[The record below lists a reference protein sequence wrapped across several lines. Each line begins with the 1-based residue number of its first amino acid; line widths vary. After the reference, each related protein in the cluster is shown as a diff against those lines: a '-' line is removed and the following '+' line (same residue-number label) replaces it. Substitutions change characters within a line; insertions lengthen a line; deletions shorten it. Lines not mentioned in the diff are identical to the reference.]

1 MLKSIRSA
9 VYSGL
14 SMMALLFLVCNQ
26 VSGQGYVSIYKD
38 DNGTIRLKSPD
49 EIRSE
54 EARLRGSKNY
64 EPPKKEF
71 DKPKNGVNGS
81 GEIWVDGY
89 CRFRPA
95 SSSKSRYNE
104 DVSEAEYCRAVYPTE
119 MIVQSDDF
127 KGNGTIPWAAN
138 AWFSATKQCRAL
150 QERISSQVGD
160 GIPFTLYDSL
170 QKMSAFFSSTASGY
184 KEGRKYEF
192 SRAVSIW
199 VKRMT
204 GPDKMSLKLTAE
216 YPFTNGE
223 DHTDFEINDNGQYK
237 VSRFCNNCK
246 SPMYKEVESGKSK
259 AWIEGGWNELTMK
272 KDEFNTVTVYINQEE
287 VCRYQLS
294 ALPIA
299 VRYARFNVKMPY
311 EWEKKKLM
319 YNIKQVAVIS
329 YPQMQ

>member
-1 MLKSIRSA
+1 MSDAIYPA
-9 VYSGL
+9 VKYGL
-14 SMMALLFLVCNQ
+14 SLMVILFLSVTNS
-26 VSGQGYVSIYKD
+26 SGQGYVSIFKD
-38 DNGTIRLKSPD
+38 ENGTVRLKSPD
-49 EIRSE
+49 EIKRD
-54 EARLRGSKNY
+54 EALLRGSKNY

-71 DKPKNGVNGS
+71 DKPKNGLNSS

-89 CRFRPA
+89 CRYRPA
-95 SSSKSRYNE
+95 TSNKSRYNE

-119 MIVQSDDF
+119 MTVQSDDF

-138 AWFSATKQCRAL
+138 AWFSATKQCKAL
-150 QERISSQVGD
+150 QDRISSQVAD

-170 QKMSAFFSSTASGY
+170 QKTSAFFSSTSAGY

-192 SRAVSIW
+192 SKAVSIW

-204 GPDKMSLKLTAE
+204 GPDKMYLKFTAE

-223 DHTDFEINDNGQYK
+223 DYTNFEINDNGQFK
-237 VSRFCNNCK
+237 VGRYCYNCK

-259 AWIEGGWNELTMK
+259 AWIEGGWNEITIK
-272 KDEFNTVTVYINQEE
+272 KDEFNTVTVYVNQQEL
-287 VCRYQLS
+287 CRYQLPS
-294 ALPIA
+294 IPIA
-299 VRYARFNVKMPY
+299 VRFARFSMKMPH

-329 YPQMQ
+329 YPLMN